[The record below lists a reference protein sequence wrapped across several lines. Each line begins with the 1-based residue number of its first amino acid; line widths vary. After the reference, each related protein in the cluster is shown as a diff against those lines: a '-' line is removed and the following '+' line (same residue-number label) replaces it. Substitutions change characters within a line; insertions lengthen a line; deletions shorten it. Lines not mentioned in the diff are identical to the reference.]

1 MHAHLRYSRLRPL
14 FASKLIMPFSLQAQR
29 AHINYVEGAATI
41 LCLLLL
47 AGLRFAFPSAVLG
60 FAYIVGRE
68 FYAWGYS
75 KLGAKGRLVGALI
88 VDFALVALFV
98 MAIMTGWQMANVSK
112 RLGL

>member
-1 MHAHLRYSRLRPL
+1 MRFLPRTLLPPL
-14 FASKLIMPFSLQAQR
+14 PLQAQR

-41 LCLLLL
+41 LTLLLL
-47 AGLRFAFPSAVLG
+47 AGLRFAFPAAVAG

-75 KLGAKGRLVGALI
+75 RIGAKGRLIGALV
-88 VDFALVALFV
+88 VDVVLVVLFV
-98 MAIMTGWQMANVSK
+98 MAMMTGWQLANVSK